1 MHKPNLQRTLFSPIP
16 PRSQTLP
23 PKPPPVT
30 QTPDTST
37 PPCTT
42 LINPLLDIPHT
53 LPPVNLPPPQQESLE
68 SYRPPEKYLY
78 RKPLPVLQHSSNLNL
93 FTRHIPKQKDIEDFL
108 KILHAKVLHSY
119 SLPLLAS
126 EIQQAYKTSSAFKN
140 IYQYI
145 TTNMLPSNKRLQHSV
160 LSNAENYIVT
170 DGLLF
175 RLYET
180 YRNKQLIRRCL
191 LVIPETY
198 EHVIFQHYHDSLLG
212 AHYGPLNTFYTIRDK
227 YYIHNLFDKIKKYV
241 SSCN

>member
-16 PRSQTLP
+16 PRSQSLP

-37 PPCTT
+37 PPRTI
-42 LINPLLDIPHT
+42 LINPLLDIPNT
-53 LPPVNLPPPQQESLE
+53 LPPVDLPPPQQESLE
-68 SYRPPEKYLY
+68 TYRPPEKYLY

-108 KILHAKVLHSY
+108 KILRAKVLHSY

-145 TTNMLPSNKRLQHSV
+145 TTNMLPSNK
-160 LSNAENYIVT
+160 
-170 DGLLF
+170 
-175 RLYET
+175 
-180 YRNKQLIRRCL
+180 
-191 LVIPETY
+191 
-198 EHVIFQHYHDSLLG
+198 
-212 AHYGPLNTFYTIRDK
+212 
-227 YYIHNLFDKIKKYV
+227 
-241 SSCN
+241 